1 MENKDK
7 NLQLF
12 LYVVSSFEMAAMQG
26 LGKINNPV
34 TGKVERNLEQAQF
47 AIDVLEMLKEK
58 TMGNLIDYET
68 RFLETVSSQLKLNY
82 VDEANKK
89 TDDIKSA
96 EKKTED
102 APPDR
107 SENDKTKQDKTAEDK
122 NPAGPDEKSDEVKK
136 D

>member
-1 MENKDK
+1 MDNKDK

-58 TMGNLIDYET
+58 TKGNLIDYET
-68 RFLETVSSQLKLNY
+68 RFIDTVASQLKLNY

-89 TDDIKSA
+89 T
-96 EKKTED
+96 
-102 APPDR
+102 
-107 SENDKTKQDKTAEDK
+107 EDK
-122 NPAGPDEKSDEVKK
+122 PEDNSEDKSSDENKSGE
-136 D
+136 DES